1 MLSRHADCYD
11 VKYEMHFS
19 AFRKLAEKYLLV
31 GMNSLGTL
39 RRVYWEW
46 SVVCKFIL
54 FVFSGGDS
62 LLFFIFL
69 FFGLKSGGSLSP
81 DLVVV
86 LDAHVLEC
94 YLGHKFKVSSSICF
108 KRSQIWSF
116 IALERPPT

>member
-1 MLSRHADCYD
+1 M
-11 VKYEMHFS
+11 
-19 AFRKLAEKYLLV
+19 
-31 GMNSLGTL
+31 
-39 RRVYWEW
+39 
-46 SVVCKFIL
+46 
-54 FVFSGGDS
+54 FSGGDS